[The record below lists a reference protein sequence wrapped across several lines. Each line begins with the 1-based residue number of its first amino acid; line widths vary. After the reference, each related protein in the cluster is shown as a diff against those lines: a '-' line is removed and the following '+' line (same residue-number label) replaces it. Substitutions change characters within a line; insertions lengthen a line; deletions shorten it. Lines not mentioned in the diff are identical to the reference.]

1 MYRCLKC
8 GCSRTDARGFLS
20 CVLCGAACGDRTEQ
34 CYVTDDTKAILLA
47 HAEELK
53 DFGLTLEQHRLLA
66 KDAKTTIAAIGL
78 VIQIAHELRPGGML
92 RDLILY
98 LHELAITR
106 DEILRLRLTEPEVS
120 SILRLGPLRYSN
132 LAHLDIDILPHFT
145 GVWFGR
151 PGGSEAWRP
160 GFRGAV

>member
-1 MYRCLKC
+1 MKLTLCETAGKRENRPMWENDNEETEVFRCLKC

-106 DEILRLRLTEPEVS
+106 DEILRLRLTEPEEADE
-120 SILRLGPLRYSN
+120 ILN
-132 LAHLDIDILPHFT
+132 
-145 GVWFGR
+145 
-151 PGGSEAWRP
+151 EKQ
-160 GFRGAV
+160 